1 MKLKNIKAFC
11 LFGLSLCLLAVSC
24 TQQEGGEDEY
34 ITITAAFPDKVESKV
49 SVAEKDDDSGLIL
62 SWEETDKIV
71 VIGESTETFSLSSID
86 GNIATFKGKKV
97 QGEVFDVILSNCK
110 DFEQRSY
117 LHQVQTGVSSTESLE
132 YDACLKGV
140 DTYQDV
146 KFTEDWAT
154 GHGGSFLQSGC
165 LLLYFQ
171 LPVPAENVTSVAL
184 QASVPVFNATNSES
198 GLKSATIEMEIE
210 NGKVAKENTVKA
222 YFMTS
227 VFETE
232 IKNGVSFR
240 LTVATDKGTYCK
252 DFTPGNVFIKPGK
265 RNVIKLNSENWH
277 PLLEYKTYTFMTYNV
292 GKFEKSLEELGHQSY
307 PEAAAIIREFDA
319 DVVGLNEIEFKV
331 GNNQP
336 HLLASQIGS
345 KWTSYSFPA
354 KDDYFGNAAVTSL
367 ELTPIKST
375 YVLLPRTGQ
384 DANGNFYQQRSLG
397 VLEYEDFIFC
407 VTHLDHHN
415 SAERTP
421 QIARINSWIE
431 ENYGNSDKPIILTG
445 DMNAQPSS
453 QNIKD
458 LGNYWNTVSVTH
470 INDKEV
476 TTYPKDP
483 KCIDYI
489 FLWKNDAVEYVVNK
503 TDVVHTCPGVN
514 VNLVSDHYPVYAE
527 ITFAKRYNVEELKGK
542 TQISLDRLSD
552 TYIYEEK
559 F

>member
-1 MKLKNIKAFC
+1 MKLKNITAFC
-11 LFGLSLCLLAVSC
+11 LLGLFLSLLAVSC

-97 QGEVFDVILSNCK
+97 QGEVFDVILSNCE

-154 GHGGSFLQSGC
+154 GHGGSLLQSGC

-171 LPVPAENVTSVAL
+171 LPVAAETVTAVTLKTSA
-184 QASVPVFNATNSES
+184 PVFYATNSES
-198 GLKSATIEMEIE
+198 ALKSSIMEMEIE

-227 VFETE
+227 VLETE
-232 IKNGVSFR
+232 IRNGVSFR
-240 LTVATDKGTYCK
+240 LTVVTDNGTYYK
-252 DFTPGNVFIKPGK
+252 DFTPGNVKIKPGK
-265 RNVIKLNSENWH
+265 RNVIKLNSKNWQ

-292 GKFEKSLEELGHQSY
+292 GKFIKFENELGRRSY
-307 PEAAAIIREFDA
+307 QDVASVINHYEADI
-319 DVVGLNEIEFKV
+319 VGLNEI
-331 GNNQP
+331 
-336 HLLASQIGS
+336 
-345 KWTSYSFPA
+345 TSYQVTHNII
-354 KDDYFGNAAVTSL
+354 KDELAGKIGAGWNYYSAIADEVTSGKGIVYSPNIHIISNTKIDL
-367 ELTPIKST
+367 KC
-375 YVLLPRTGQ
+375 
-384 DANGNFYQQRSLG
+384 DDGNRSLG
-397 VLEYEDFIFC
+397 VFESDDFVFC
-407 VTHLDHHN
+407 VTHLDHHLETN
-415 SAERTP
+415 RKE
-421 QIARINSWIE
+421 QIATINKWISD
-431 ENYGNSDKPIILTG
+431 NYGSSEKPIILVG
-445 DMNAQPSS
+445 DMNAKPTDREIQSYLAS
-453 QNIKD
+453 NWQTISD
-458 LGNYWNTVSVTH
+458 TNTYTFVNS
-470 INDKEV
+470 NGEK
-476 TTYPKDP
+476 
-483 KCIDYI
+483 KCLDYI
-489 FLWKNDAVEYVVNK
+489 FLWKNDAVEYKVNK
-503 TDVVHTCPGVN
+503 TEVIHTCPGVN
-514 VNLVSDHYPVYAE
+514 VDLASDHYPVYAE
-527 ITFAKRYNVEELKGK
+527 IAFAKRYEVEELKEHIQTG
-542 TQISLDRLSD
+542 LDRLSD